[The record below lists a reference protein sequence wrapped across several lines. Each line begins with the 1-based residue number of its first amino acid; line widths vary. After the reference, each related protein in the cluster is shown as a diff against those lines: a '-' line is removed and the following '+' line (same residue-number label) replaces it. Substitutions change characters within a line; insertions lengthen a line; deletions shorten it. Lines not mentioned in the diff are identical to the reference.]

1 MDRLVVDGYGKFI
14 GRQSERI
21 VVKDKG
27 SVIHH
32 AKVDDLRQV
41 VISGSGSI
49 SFDAMELLASQG
61 VDLIVVSWKGEV
73 TARLASR
80 DMRTVQTRREQYYA
94 YREDRSGE
102 LAKQFISAKM
112 RNQYATLGTLSKTRK
127 ESSPEAAE
135 LLVEKRE
142 IVSSLIKQLNTV
154 VTRPVDMIRA
164 TLMGIEGMA
173 SAHYWEGII
182 EIIPENFGFINRS
195 GRYAEDPVNSM
206 LNYGYAL
213 LEGEVWRGVHYAGL
227 DPYGGFLHVDRPG
240 RPSMVLDLMEEFRQ
254 QLVDK
259 TVVALV
265 SRKEV
270 EPGDFSHEDGACKMN
285 DKARKLLLK
294 NVLGHFE
301 EQLRNRDE
309 LRRWTDTILLQAR
322 NVAAY
327 LRGDAPAYEGFSLR
341 W

>member
-14 GRQSERI
+14 GRQSEHI
-21 VVKDKG
+21 VVKEKG
-27 SVIHH
+27 RVIHH

-41 VISGSGSI
+41 VISGSGGI

-61 VDLIVVSWKGEV
+61 VDLIVISWKGEI

-94 YREDRSGE
+94 YREVRSGV
-102 LAKQFISAKM
+102 LAKQFVLAKM
-112 RNQYATLGTLSKTRK
+112 RNQYATLGTLAKTRK
-127 ESSPEAAE
+127 ESSPEAADK
-135 LLVEKRE
+135 LTEKRE
-142 IVSSLIKQLNTV
+142 IISTHIRQLEDV
-154 VTRPVDMIRA
+154 EPEPVDSIRGIV
-164 TLMGIEGMA
+164 MGIEGIA
-173 SAHYWEGII
+173 SAHYWDGILGII
-182 EIIPENFGFINRS
+182 PADFGFNNRS

-259 TVVALV
+259 TVIALV

-270 EPGDFSHEDGACKMN
+270 APTDFSVEEGACRMS

-294 NVLGHFE
+294 TVLGRFE
-301 EQLRNRDE
+301 EQLRHRDE

-322 NVAAY
+322 DVAAY
-327 LRGDAPAYEGFSLR
+327 LRGDKPSYEGFSLR

>member
-1 MDRLVVDGYGKFI
+1 VNRLVVDGYGKFI

-21 VVKDKG
+21 VVKEKG
-27 SVIHH
+27 SIIHH
-32 AKVDDLRQV
+32 AKMDDLRQV
-41 VISGSGSI
+41 VISGSGGI

-61 VDLIVVSWKGEV
+61 VDLIVVSWKGEI

-94 YREDRSGE
+94 YREERSGVI
-102 LAKQFISAKM
+102 AKQFVLAKM
-112 RNQYATLGTLSKTRK
+112 RNMYATLGTLAKTRK
-127 ESSPEAAE
+127 ESSPDTAE
-135 LLVEKRE
+135 KLTEKRE
-142 IVSSLIKQLNTV
+142 TISSHIRQLEGV
-154 VTRPVDMIRA
+154 KPEPVDHIRG
-164 TLMGIEGMA
+164 TLMGIEGIA
-173 SAHYWEGII
+173 SAHYWDGII
-182 EIIPENFGFINRS
+182 STIPDDFGFSNRS

-259 TVVALV
+259 TVIALV
-265 SRKEV
+265 SRREV
-270 EPGDFSHEDGACKMN
+270 TPTDFSVEEGTCRMN
-285 DKARKLLLK
+285 DGTRKLLLK
-294 NVLGHFE
+294 TVLGRFE
-301 EQLRNRDE
+301 EQMRYRE
-309 LRRWTDTILLQAR
+309 EQRKWTDMILLQAR
-322 NVAAY
+322 EVAAY
-327 LRGDAPAYEGFSLR
+327 LRGDRPSYEGFSLR